1 MKKLISKWL
10 RVKELENKIITLQEV
25 VNDNTL
31 EIARLCRIVEVLDK
45 RKKVIKIKKII
56 KIKKNR

>member
-10 RVKELENKIITLQEV
+10 GVNELENKIITLQEV

-31 EIARLCRIVEVLDK
+31 EIMRLCRIVGVLEK
-45 RKKVIKIKKII
+45 RKKVIKVKKII
-56 KIKKNR
+56 KIKDK